1 MSPSFSDD
9 HWTSTYLP
17 MNLPFSSF
25 FLRRSFEVTHGT
37 VASYTLSITYQYG
50 IIVYMDGKEVIRD
63 NIVQV

>member
-1 MSPSFSDD
+1 
-9 HWTSTYLP
+9 